1 MSWHYLQGL
10 EEVSSEA
17 ICWDGKRFAPSSGQ
31 TTLAGYCL
39 PGSETESCQ
48 SSQSGTMYR
57 HLTASLGKAESMLSR
72 VDSLAKTFQP
82 QGKVQGSKA
91 HDLECGFT
99 WQGSFVRWDRDSSS
113 WKTPQCSLLAGLDEF
128 SATWPKWGTM
138 QNGECW
144 VQEML
149 GDSTSET
156 GYGFLPTPIKSDGS
170 GGGCLRSKNGREYNL
185 RDWWA
190 NKGFGK
196 SRQSRKPEFWEWVMG
211 WPMGW
216 TELKPLE
223 MDKFLLWRQLQSIF

>member
-17 ICWDGKRFAPSSGQ
+17 ICWDGERFAPSSGQ
-31 TTLAGYCL
+31 TTLGAYCL
-39 PGSETESCQ
+39 PDSETEYCQ
-48 SSQSGTMYR
+48 DSQSGTMCR
-57 HLTASLGKAESMLSR
+57 PLTENLGVEESMLS
-72 VDSLAKTFQP
+72 VADSLAKTFP
-82 QGKVQGSKA
+82 LPVKEPESTVQ
-91 HDLECGFT
+91 DLECGFT
-99 WQGSFVRWDRDSSS
+99 WPGSFAKYDQNSCS

-128 SATWPKWGTM
+128 SETWPKWGMM
-138 QNGECW
+138 QHGECLEL
-144 VQEML
+144 EMSE
-149 GDSTSET
+149 DSTSET
-156 GYGFLPTPIKSDGS
+156 EYGFLPTPIKSDGS

-211 WPMGW
+211 WPLGW

-223 MDKFLLWRQLQSIF
+223 MGKFRSWLQLQSIF